1 MPFLLIFNLFFGRL
15 FFKVRLWLAIEA
27 ALFLILLITGY
38 IASRRIALSAV
49 RRKRGEVIDV
59 SAEVV
64 EEKKKIS

>member
-15 FFKVRLWLAIEA
+15 FFKLRLWLIIEA
-27 ALFLILLITGY
+27 VLFLMLLITGY
-38 IASRRIALSAV
+38 IASRRIAVSAV